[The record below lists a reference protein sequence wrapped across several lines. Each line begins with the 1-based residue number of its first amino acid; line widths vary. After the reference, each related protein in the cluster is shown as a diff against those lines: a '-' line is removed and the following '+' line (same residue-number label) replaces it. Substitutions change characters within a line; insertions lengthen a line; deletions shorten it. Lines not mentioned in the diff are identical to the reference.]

1 MRDHVIRVGKNN
13 TVDIQKF
20 GDTVVITE
28 KEKPNNIMKI
38 AVVRDVKVP
47 TRGTSKSA
55 GLDFYVPN
63 DFKEFTLI
71 DGEDLLIPS
80 GIIANIPEGYM
91 LMAADK
97 SGIASSA
104 TAKRMCG
111 MQVKPDMQDT
121 SIVVGAKICDEDY
134 QGEIHI
140 HIINCGRSNFVVK
153 PGMKLV
159 QFILVPIMYADI
171 EVVDKND
178 LFESDTERGSGG
190 FSSTGVK

>member
-1 MRDHVIRVGKNN
+1 
-13 TVDIQKF
+13 
-20 GDTVVITE
+20 
-28 KEKPNNIMKI
+28 
-38 AVVRDVKVP
+38 
-47 TRGTSKSA
+47 
-55 GLDFYVPN
+55 
-63 DFKEFTLI
+63 
-71 DGEDLLIPS
+71 
-80 GIIANIPEGYM
+80 M

-97 SGIASSA
+97 SGMASSA
-104 TAKRMCG
+104 TAKHICG

-140 HIINCGRSNFVVK
+140 HIINCGLKNFIVK

-178 LFESDTERGSGG
+178 LFESATERGSGG

>member
-1 MRDHVIRVGKNN
+1 MRDHIIRVGKNN

-20 GDTVVITE
+20 GDTVVIT
-28 KEKPNNIMKI
+28 EKPNNIMKI

-63 DFKEFTLI
+63 GYNGINKLLPGT
-71 DGEDLLIPS
+71 DLLIPS

-97 SGIASSA
+97 SGMASSA
-104 TAKRMCG
+104 TAKHMCG
-111 MQVKPDMQDT
+111 MQVKPDAQDT

-140 HIINCGRSNFVVK
+140 HIINCGRSNFIVK

-178 LFESDTERGSGG
+178 LFESTTERGFGG

>member
-1 MRDHVIRVGKNN
+1 MRDYVIQVGRNN

-20 GDTVVITE
+20 GDTVVIT
-28 KEKPNNIMKI
+28 EKPNNIMKI

-71 DGEDLLIPS
+71 VGEDLLIPS

-97 SGIASSA
+97 SGMASSVS
-104 TAKRMCG
+104 AKRMCG

-134 QGEIHI
+134 QGEIHM
-140 HIINCGRSNFVVK
+140 HIINCGISNFTVK

-178 LFESDTERGSGG
+178 LFESATERGSGG
-190 FSSTGVK
+190 FSSTGIK

>member
-1 MRDHVIRVGKNN
+1 MRDHVIQVGKNN

-20 GDTVVITE
+20 GDTVVIT
-28 KEKPNNIMKI
+28 EKPNNIMKI

-63 DFKEFTLI
+63 DFKEFTL
-71 DGEDLLIPS
+71 GVCKDLLIPS

-97 SGIASSA
+97 SGMASSA
-104 TAKRMCG
+104 TAKHICG

-140 HIINCGRSNFVVK
+140 HIINCGLKNFIVK

-178 LFESDTERGSGG
+178 LFESATERGSGG

>member
-20 GDTVVITE
+20 GDTVVIT
-28 KEKPNNIMKI
+28 EKPNNIMKI

-63 DFKEFTLI
+63 DFKEFTL
-71 DGEDLLIPS
+71 GVCKDLLIPS

-97 SGIASSA
+97 SGMASSA
-104 TAKRMCG
+104 TAKHMCG
-111 MQVKPDMQDT
+111 MQVKPDAQDT

-140 HIINCGRSNFVVK
+140 HIINCGLKNFIVK

-178 LFESDTERGSGG
+178 LFQSATERGSGG